1 MADDD
6 SVNIDDD
13 AHSRHSSYR
22 EKLLEHRFV
31 SEVLQ
36 AMWLQGEVVDVLKA
50 EVDGGGFDLVLQA
63 RGVMR
68 HVQLKT
74 VKAGGATS
82 EWKVALRLADYPSG
96 CVIVITVNPD
106 TMAIGPF
113 LWLGDEPGLPLPG
126 ISHHKVA
133 KHTKGDGDGTKNE
146 RPNHRVIRKSQFT
159 SLPTISAVIDTLF
172 GGNGPISA
180 FRSPLSN
187 SALENQLRRT
197 GHPFI
202 QFSWSAG
209 EFHAVGHPGAKVAD
223 ADFAHQG
230 NYLTVL
236 LAIAKQAGV
245 DANVHD
251 GIGDLPPVVMIGTA
265 DPAAALQF
273 LSICHLYQVALLPL
287 ATVAFGAKSG

>member
-1 MADDD
+1 MTDGE
-6 SVNIDDD
+6 V
-13 AHSRHSSYR
+13 HSRHSSYR
-22 EKLLEHRFV
+22 EKMLEHRFV

-96 CVIVITVNPD
+96 CVIVITIDPD

-133 KHTKGDGDGTKNE
+133 KHTKGDGEGTKNE
-146 RPNHRVIRKSQFT
+146 RPNHRVIRKSQFA
-159 SLPTISAVIDTLF
+159 SLPTIGAVIDTLF
-172 GGNGPISA
+172 GGKGPTSA

-209 EFHAVGHPGAKVAD
+209 VFHAVGHPGTKIAD

-230 NYLTVL
+230 NYLAVL

-245 DANVHD
+245 DAGVHD
-251 GIGDLPPVVMIGTA
+251 GSGEVPPVVMIGTA

-273 LSICHLYQVALLPL
+273 LNICQLYQILLLPL
-287 ATVAFGAKSG
+287 TPAAYGAASGE

>member
-1 MADDD
+1 MAEAADLTD
-6 SVNIDDD
+6 ND

-22 EKLLEHRFV
+22 EKMLEHRFV

-74 VKAGGATS
+74 VKAGGASS
-82 EWKVALRLADYPSG
+82 EWKIALRLADYPSG
-96 CVIVITVNPD
+96 CVIVITVDPD
-106 TMAIGPF
+106 TLAIGPF

-133 KHTKGDGDGTKNE
+133 KHTKGDGEGTKNE

-159 SLPTISAVIDTLF
+159 SLPTIGAVIDALF
-172 GGNGPISA
+172 GGNGPASA
-180 FRSPLSN
+180 FRFPLSN
-187 SALENQLRRT
+187 SALENQLRRA
-197 GHPFI
+197 GHPLV

-209 EFHAVGHPGAKVAD
+209 EFHAVGHPGNKVAD
-223 ADFAHQG
+223 ADFAHRG
-230 NYLTVL
+230 DYLTVL
-236 LAIAKQAGV
+236 LGIAKQAGV
-245 DANVHD
+245 DADVHD
-251 GIGDLPPVVMIGTA
+251 GIGEVPPVVMIGTV

-273 LSICHLYQVALLPL
+273 LNICQVYQVALLPL
-287 ATVAFGAKSG
+287 APVAFGAKLGG